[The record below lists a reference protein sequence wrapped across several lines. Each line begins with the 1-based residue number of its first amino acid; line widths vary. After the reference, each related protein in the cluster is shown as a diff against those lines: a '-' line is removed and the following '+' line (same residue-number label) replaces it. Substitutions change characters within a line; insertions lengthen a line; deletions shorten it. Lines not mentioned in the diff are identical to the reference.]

1 EKVQSVERD
10 EIFTVQTSEG
20 VYKARHVV
28 VATGFYDIPC
38 LLNVPGEELSKVAH
52 YYDEPHYYAGQ
63 RVVVVGASNSA
74 VDAALETFRKG
85 AEVTLVVRGTG
96 IGPRVK
102 YWVRPDIENRIA
114 AGEIDA
120 IFESEVRSIGHKE
133 VVIETPH
140 GMRTLPNDFVIALT
154 GYQPDFAFL
163 EQMGVSLAGERKI
176 PVHNPETMETN
187 VSGLYLAGVV
197 CGGLDTHLWFIENSR
212 IHAARIIK
220 DISDGPTGQRGHPVE

>member
-38 LLNVPGEELSKVAH
+38 LLNVPGEELPKVVH

-74 VDAALETFRKG
+74 IDAALETYRKG
-85 AEVTLVVRGTG
+85 AEVTLVIRGEG

-102 YWVRPDIENRIA
+102 YWVRPYIENRLA
-114 AGEIDA
+114 AGEINA
-120 IFESEVRSIGHKE
+120 YFYSTIRSIDHKQ
-133 VVIETPH
+133 VSLDTPLGIH
-140 GMRTLPNDFVIALT
+140 TLPND
-154 GYQPDFAFL
+154 
-163 EQMGVSLAGERKI
+163 
-176 PVHNPETMETN
+176 
-187 VSGLYLAGVV
+187 
-197 CGGLDTHLWFIENSR
+197 
-212 IHAARIIK
+212 
-220 DISDGPTGQRGHPVE
+220 